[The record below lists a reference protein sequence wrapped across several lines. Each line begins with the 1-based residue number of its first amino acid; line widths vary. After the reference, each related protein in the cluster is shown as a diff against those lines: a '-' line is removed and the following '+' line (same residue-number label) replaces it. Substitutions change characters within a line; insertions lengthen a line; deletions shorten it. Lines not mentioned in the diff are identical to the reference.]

1 MEVSIC
7 LPSRG
12 LIHSRTM
19 EHVMDNIQHFSGQCE
34 LLMVHDKPIPDCFNY
49 LIEKAS
55 GEYIWFVEEDMGFPD
70 DALQRMFMD
79 AKLHSGDAVA
89 VDYPLGVD
97 GNGHCLTE
105 RAGMI
110 LAGTGCTLVRTA
122 VAKDIAPL
130 VTDTLYHAVTMEPLD
145 FEKADTNTVYGKHDI
160 YMFREFK
167 RRGYKVLRGDFDA
180 WHYIVDKLGEPNTNN
195 GSHSIRRRS
204 FTD

>member
-1 MEVSIC
+1 M
-7 LPSRG
+7 
-12 LIHSRTM
+12 
-19 EHVMDNIQHFSGQCE
+19 
-34 LLMVHDKPIPDCFNY
+34 
-49 LIEKAS
+49 
-55 GEYIWFVEEDMGFPD
+55 
-70 DALQRMFMD
+70 
-79 AKLHSGDAVA
+79 AKLTLTDEQRRQRSENMKRVRQEYYDKLPEEAKFAMRSSGGKNRKNPHKFTSETAAAAANARWNKTDGSQHIADAVA

-97 GNGHCLTE
+97 GSGHCLTE

-145 FEKADTNTVYGKHDI
+145 FEKADPNTVYGKHDI

-167 RRGYKVLRGDFDA
+167 RRGYKVIRGDFDA
-180 WHYIVDKLGEPNTNN
+180 WHYIVYSLGEAVNN
-195 GSHSIRRRS
+195 HGSHSIRRRS